1 MQKTQRKETKKTNQ
15 KKKNNRIKNKSKFWK
30 WINYV
35 KKTKADKRIP
45 KRQILKLNQKQKP
58 INTWKAN

>member
-35 KKTKADKRIP
+35 KK
-45 KRQILKLNQKQKP
+45 QKQ
-58 INTWKAN
+58 INEYQKDKY